1 MQGLSK
7 YQTLVYPEFP
17 LAMSTELSM
26 RMKTVLVIY
35 RLHVDS
41 RVYNRDNMHSCG
53 HRIQPP
59 VSFGMGSPRICFQR
73 SSSEA
78 IAAQEALCE
87 LNA

>member
-7 YQTLVYPEFP
+7 HQTLVYPEFL
-17 LAMSTELSM
+17 LAMPTELSM

-41 RVYNRDNMHSCG
+41 RVYNRDKMHSCG

-59 VSFGMGSPRICFQR
+59 VSFGMGSSTVGYPGHEPV
-73 SSSEA
+73 S
-78 IAAQEALCE
+78 
-87 LNA
+87 